1 MNPNAP
7 ICRVFLSQGV
17 TKCVGKNVY
26 AGSVGTSLPTSGTFI
41 YSYNISQLAKTSL
54 TRFFGL
60 IFVGQH
66 CVESLNVA
74 IKVWENSYFKERALL
89 HTNGDKGKRR
99 AVLW

>member
-1 MNPNAP
+1 M
-7 ICRVFLSQGV
+7 
-17 TKCVGKNVY
+17 GKNVY

-66 CVESLNVA
+66 CVESLKVA